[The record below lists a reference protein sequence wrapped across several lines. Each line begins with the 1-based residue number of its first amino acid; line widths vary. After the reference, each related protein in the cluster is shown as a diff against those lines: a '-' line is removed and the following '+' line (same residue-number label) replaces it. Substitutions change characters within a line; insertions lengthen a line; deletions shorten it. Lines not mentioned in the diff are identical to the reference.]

1 MKERAALFVATVL
14 TWALCWT
21 VSAAPMIQHTWD
33 GESYGWTTAAYLGN
47 PNQVRTEQGSAGGR
61 DNVLRILGGDL
72 EGVSEGEV
80 YHPNAFAG
88 NWRAAMPHPF
98 GGDGVVRWVRFDFYA
113 QNWATGNRL
122 ELYFETTLGDVWYYE
137 ITGLSSGWNDGI
149 EIPVESMGS
158 WYSLTRS
165 GNMEFLEDLTRV
177 QEVGFLLAYRS
188 AEVNQLYALDNFV
201 LDNFVIV
208 PEPETYLTL
217 GFAFLSLGITFRSR
231 IRAAVGSVLTKVKRG

>member
-1 MKERAALFVATVL
+1 MNERTSLIVGTMLALM
-14 TWALCWT
+14 LCW
-21 VSAAPMIQHTWD
+21 SAGAAPMIQHTWD

-47 PNQVRTEQGSAGGR
+47 PQQVRTEQGTAGSR
-61 DNVLRILGGDL
+61 ANVLRIVGGDPN
-72 EGVSEGEV
+72 GISEGEI

-88 NWRAAMPHPF
+88 NWRGSMPNPN

-113 QNWATGNRL
+113 SNWDTGNRL
-122 ELYFETTLGDVWYYE
+122 ELYFETTLGDIWYYE
-137 ITGLSSGWNDGI
+137 ITGLASGWNDGI
-149 EIPVESMGS
+149 TVPVESMGA

-165 GNMEFLEDLTRV
+165 GTTEYLEDLTRV

-188 AEVNQLYALDNFV
+188 GESGQLYGIDNFT

-208 PEPETYLTL
+208 PEPETYMTL

-231 IRAAVGSVLTKVKRG
+231 IRKAVSSALNKIRLS